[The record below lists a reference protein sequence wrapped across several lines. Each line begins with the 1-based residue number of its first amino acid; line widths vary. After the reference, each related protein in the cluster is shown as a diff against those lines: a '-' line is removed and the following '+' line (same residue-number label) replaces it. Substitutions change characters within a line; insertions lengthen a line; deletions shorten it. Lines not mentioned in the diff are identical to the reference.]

1 MPDGRPVTISIVMPN
16 LNGEK
21 YLARSIASF
30 LAQDHE
36 QKELVIVD
44 GRSTDGS
51 HELIRQA
58 SATSPQIRWI
68 TQNDRG
74 ISDAINIG
82 LEAATGDIVG
92 YLGSDD
98 LLDRNLLSRIADLA
112 GLVQF
117 DAIYFNSYTWYIE
130 DRRIVL
136 RRCPPLE
143 ITRRNL
149 VEYGTIVGLQNIYFR
164 RHVYDR
170 HRFNVDNRYS
180 MDYEFYLEISGEPY
194 LYMYVDAVASI
205 NVFDGNITDEL
216 GESKQLREAIE
227 VARRYRQHGERL
239 FSDNPSLLGQI
250 VSHLRALAVRVSSKG
265 NV

>member
-1 MPDGRPVTISIVMPN
+1 MPAGRWRVPEDQPLTVSVVMPN

-21 YLARSIASF
+21 YLAQSIASF

-51 HELIRQA
+51 HEIISRA
-58 SATSPQIRWI
+58 CGANPQIRWI
-68 TQNDRG
+68 KHHDSG

-82 LEAATGDIVG
+82 LGAATGDIIG

-98 LLDRNLLSRIADLA
+98 LLIRYLFSHIANMA
-112 GLVQF
+112 RLVQF
-117 DAIYFNSYTWYIE
+117 DAIYFNSYTWHVL
-130 DRRIVL
+130 DRRIEL

-143 ITRRNL
+143 FSRRNL

-164 RHVYDR
+164 RHVYER

-180 MDYEFYLEISGEPY
+180 MDYEFYLDISAERY

-205 NVFDGNITDEL
+205 NMFDGNIT
-216 GESKQLREAIE
+216 GQ
-227 VARRYRQHGERL
+227 
-239 FSDNPSLLGQI
+239 LGQ
-250 VSHLRALAVRVSSKG
+250 SKTTH
-265 NV
+265 